1 MVKKLDLIVSPWV
14 FPRFHSELW
23 ARLNNVRF
31 WRWIPVILLL
41 LLVGLPAFPPL
52 ISYALQEGLRAANF
66 TGQWQAVGGYLLGG
80 IELRGARLE
89 GGGLRVEAQRL
100 RIGYNLLSLQRREL
114 PLRILAQEGDI
125 FLRWDAIIPDN
136 RQPGAPAPIQLRVD
150 ELVLDRVSVQIEQSQ
165 KFFLPTLRAT
175 VRGSG
180 PYQVSVALPDGKL
193 SGTVQRT
200 GREFEAWQI
209 QAKGDLRAARYWFDG
224 FESGALEGT
233 WTIGP
238 KVKNGILGKNQI
250 KNATVKIV
258 GFTLTDIFGSADFD
272 GRMVTANLVG
282 RGLEGSLKGSATVD
296 LQNQEYRFRVD
307 GNPTLS
313 ALAEN
318 FGLRLPVSG
327 GGPLV
332 LEGRGWQSIVIGGRY
347 SGEGRLLN
355 EPLTYEGTLAFDK
368 KFRLDTVVDGAFF
381 DRTFQATV
389 ALRNTD
395 EYTVALRDSF
405 SSSLR
410 LRGKGSNT
418 QAEGTLVWPRPLL
431 GEAGVSFT
439 STGPRWS
446 LGVQSENVNLP
457 TAKPFSLSGVL
468 QGQGSTVQGQLGAL
482 NLNGTWDDLQMQL
495 SGLELLVGQLS
506 GRAGLKAGR
515 FSGDLNY
522 DSPYTRFPIAV
533 QQDGQTW
540 RLGNRWANGV
550 YRNGVFTLGVRD
562 LPLQIL
568 ETFELSG
575 DVRYAEGKL
584 SGNWNLQSERVGVDG
599 ELYDLATRYR
609 GEVRPG
615 GWDSSRASPWRVLPL
630 SGTADS
636 TGLKAQLDTLE
647 ITADGTNGLLLR
659 GPLELGQQI
668 RLESNLG
675 LQGSLYKGEVRFDTP
690 WLSGTVAGR
699 GATLWATADGYAQ
712 LSGSVWPTT
721 ALSGRLTLPL
731 SGAVEVPAVPLQVSR
746 TEARWPGGRV
756 ELKAGFPFEGT
767 LPLRVNQEPGSLLA
781 RGNLERGSLELRTPY
796 GIVNGEGAWRDLRVR
811 GNLSYAGYAG
821 QLRGQADLFALA
833 YQGRLQ
839 VPQLEG
845 ALEFRGRSTTLSY
858 SGLFQ
863 NSRLTLAGDYRL
875 VAGKPLEGLRLRA
888 IATDYDLTGWGVPG
902 TLRGN
907 WSERGGRLSLDTP
920 FGQAQIGGSSLLG
933 PVNLEAQSPYGTVR
947 GVVGTEAIA
956 LRGSVRLPYVSGTV
970 DVSGP
975 WNNLEAQGQGRY
987 NLPYLEAQTWRL
999 RADVLAQTWKLEGP
1013 LELEGK
1019 GLSYAGRVNWPYQLL
1034 ERSGVLQGSLEG
1046 ESLAVQGSVR
1056 TTYAG
1061 LPLTATVQAEGA
1073 DLERLR
1079 ATLNLPEGRVQIA
1092 RQQAVFDLETSSL
1105 ADIFNA
1111 DVQGRLKGSLD
1122 LQARGEVTGQLQ
1134 AYGQRVDVDY
1144 NNRSLSAFLPQYQ
1157 AGVVVELEPGR
1168 DPKVIGVGDL
1178 EGLLSV
1184 GEQLEGRLSYRV
1196 RDIDLAAKIGG
1207 SRLRPEFS
1215 LVASTPLAKV
1225 EAQGSY
1231 ALQQSRGLAQL
1242 QLESEYGRANLEFS
1256 SSGLRYQANGRLE
1269 SLQYFRQNGPLRLS
1283 GEGTRWT
1290 LSWAAPMRVE
1300 AQGQAASLE
1309 NVRLAGQGNLEV
1321 GAGSFPAGQADAHTP
1336 VRRFAL
1342 SGNMALTGETFAG
1355 QMQARG
1361 EQIALELLGQGNTL
1375 LARGTAY
1382 EAYVEARTNRRGD
1395 LSGQVS
1401 YTRTLASNTL
1411 NARGTLSGTLWGPV
1425 LLGDGTLAGRGAEV
1439 ALRFGYGAA
1448 SLRDGREPVR
1458 PQEQLWAEAEGAG
1471 LSASFAGGVLK
1482 LSMDSDLEPFVGLPI
1497 RLQTKGT
1504 GPWETLRLPL
1514 VLSGPNLEA
1523 TGTAFP
1529 AQLQAQIRGRYQEQ
1543 RFELGYDGQLQ
1554 ARLEGP
1560 YATGTA
1566 RWVGNAPSGLLQ
1578 LDIPI
1583 PSGRLVGQANLDE
1596 GRVELE
1602 GREAWQGTLRGRLR
1616 EGWSQP
1622 TRWQLDANL
1631 RGQILG
1637 SDSLEANSLGLQGRF
1652 DFDASP
1658 LALRGSAQ
1666 VQVPEWG
1673 AVQLS
1678 AQGSEIDLRGL
1689 AELAPLTGRL
1699 RLSPL
1704 QVNWSYVGALP
1715 RGLGTLEARGVYP
1728 GQWVVGQYQIA
1739 GQNANLEGRDTQLRL
1754 SAPGLEATLTP
1765 NQLEARL
1772 QDYNLSGLRLSG
1784 RVAGPW
1790 NGLESTLDWDALGR
1804 SGAIQAT
1811 WQQSQLQAKLSG
1823 DVVGS
1828 VSYEQTWSGSLRFR
1842 EGNLELSGAGIPMV
1856 EGDILS
1862 LALRLRYPMLQ
1873 VASNRE
1879 SLNNPALASTRRAGS
1894 LMINLSDRSA
1904 SGELEVRN
1912 VEVRGQGPELVAVYP
1927 FAGGR
1932 LVAGLDLQSYGV
1944 RLSAPELGSGELSF
1958 KQGQLSGGL
1967 NLTAY
1972 GLGLALEGAGQQ
1984 ASVRVVH
1991 PETEWLPWKNGSLSG
2006 QIGLDGGWKLA
2017 YRDGEQKQQIEA
2029 EGRLLEAKLSAKGPW
2044 LEGQMSYSGQNDW
2057 QGNLSINLPLEL
2069 LASRLQLEIEGKETL
2084 SAKGNLM
2091 GDLGRLEVEA
2101 SLAREGLR
2109 ARAGFSDL
2117 ALEEVPQVSSRLPFI
2132 AGRATGSLD
2141 YNQGQ
2146 LEFNLGSPG
2155 LRVRGD
2161 DLALATRAQGSFKNG
2176 LLQADLSFERASSQD
2191 ALGQNGA
2198 LGSNRTTAKVKL
2210 ENGILSGEATA
2221 ASFPLHWL
2229 FSTWAGDLAGQAYW
2243 TGQTT
2248 FTFNTRNPWA
2258 SKGIWVGEY
2267 LRFQGGG
2274 DTLVGTAALRFE
2286 QERLYI
2292 DQLALSGKGT
2302 WSGSGYYGRQGS
2314 NLRLNLENTTFT
2326 PVLQVIPNLKPLTP
2340 EGSGTLRLAS
2350 SGQAFDLTLENF
2362 NFRLGPVRAETPR
2375 AVVRVGDTA
2384 SAEGKLK
2391 LTAPYPA
2398 EAELSGEGDLSN
2410 FTVRAKGTA
2419 NLPLL
2424 SPNEPFVLT
2433 FGYPA
2438 YTLDVQLERQNA
2450 RLAGTVF
2457 PQLILALQ
2465 GQVPVSY
2472 PQYFLLEGLLDTN
2485 LILRYQ
2491 RGAYIVQGSADV
2503 IRARLGLP
2511 EGQREVT
2518 IAAPPEP
2525 GATRAANAV
2534 SVEFNN
2540 IRLRAERGVLIQES
2554 LAQGELAGELFL
2566 NGDFTNPFLSG
2577 EAVPLRGNF
2586 KLWDRDF
2593 SIRDRLPDERSY
2605 ARFSPAAG
2613 ILPDLQIVADS
2624 QVQDRGQ
2631 DNRRIQINLTLKG
2644 EFVRQN
2650 GRVKVNLTPTF
2661 VARFNNDVARKNDGQ
2676 PYTDAEIYALL
2687 LLGRSDLSALPADI
2701 AQTGLQAAVQNFIV
2715 GQLEREL
2722 AKALGLDQ
2730 VRVEIPALNG
2740 GTIEE
2745 TRFTIG
2751 RYLSPEL
2758 FFAYTVDLRG
2768 YQTIFAEYQQGD
2780 YRLRFSSEIFPQPRP
2795 EFSFGYAIRPI
2806 GADLTFDIAT
2816 GLGDGSRN
2824 DGVKFGLGFTFRF

>member
-1 MVKKLDLIVSPWV
+1 M
-14 FPRFHSELW
+14 
-23 ARLNNVRF
+23 RF
-31 WRWIPVILLL
+31 WRWTPVILLL

-52 ISYALQEGLRAANF
+52 INYALQEGLKAANF

-80 IELRGARLE
+80 IELRGVELE
-89 GGGLRVEAQRL
+89 GNGLRVEAQRV

-114 PLRILAQEGDI
+114 PLRILAEEGDV
-125 FLRWDAIIPDN
+125 FLRWDSIIPEQ
-136 RQPGAPAPIQLRVD
+136 RQPSAPAPIHLRVD
-150 ELVLDRVSVQIEQSQ
+150 ELVLNRVGVQIEQSQ

-180 PYQVSVALPDGKL
+180 PYQVSVILPDGKL
-193 SGTVQRT
+193 RGTVQRT

-209 QAKGDLRAARYWFDG
+209 EAKGDLRAARYWFDG
-224 FESGALEGT
+224 FESGELEGT
-233 WTIGP
+233 WIIGP
-238 KVKNGILGKNQI
+238 RVKNGILGKNQI

-272 GRMVTANLVG
+272 GQMVTANLVG
-282 RGLEGSLKGSATVD
+282 RGLEGPLKGSATVD
-296 LQNQEYRFRVD
+296 LQNQEYRFRVE
-307 GNPTLS
+307 GNPTLP
-313 ALAEN
+313 ALAKN
-318 FGLRLPVSG
+318 FGLQLPVSG

-332 LEGRGWQSIVIGGRY
+332 LEGRGWQNIVIDGRY
-347 SGEGRLLN
+347 SGQGRLLN

-381 DRTFQATV
+381 DRTFQANV

-395 EYTVALRDSF
+395 EYTVTLRDSL

-410 LRGKGSNT
+410 LVGKGSNT

-431 GEAGVSFT
+431 GEAGVSFS

-457 TAKPFSLSGVL
+457 TAKPFSLSGTL
-468 QGQGSTVQGQLGAL
+468 QGQGSGVQGRLGAV
-482 NLNGTWDDLQMQL
+482 NLSGTWDDLQMQL
-495 SGLELLVGQLS
+495 LGLELLVGQLT
-506 GRAGLKAGR
+506 GQAALKAGR

-533 QQDGQTW
+533 QQEGTTW
-540 RLGNRWANGV
+540 RLGNRWANGI
-550 YRNGVFTLGVRD
+550 YRNGVFTLGLRD

-568 ETFELSG
+568 EALELSG
-575 DVRYAEGKL
+575 DLRYAEGKL
-584 SGNWNLQSERVGVDG
+584 SGNWNLQGERVGIDG
-599 ELYDLATRYR
+599 ELYDMATRYR
-609 GEVRPG
+609 GEVRFPF
-615 GWDSSRASPWRVLPL
+615 RVLRL

-636 TGLKAQLDTLE
+636 TGLKAQLETLR

-690 WLSGTVAGR
+690 WLSGTVEGR

-712 LSGSVWPTT
+712 LSGPVWPTT
-721 ALSGRLTLPL
+721 ALRGRLTLPL
-731 SGAVEVPAVPLQVSR
+731 SGVVEVPTVPLQVSR
-746 TEARWPGGRV
+746 TEARWPGGQV
-756 ELKAGFPFEGT
+756 ALQAGFPFEGT
-767 LPLRVNQEPGSLLA
+767 LPILINRKPGSLEA
-781 RGNLERGSLELRTPY
+781 RGNLERGSLQLRTPY
-796 GIVNGEGAWRDLRVR
+796 GTLNGEGAWRDLSVR
-811 GNLSYAGYAG
+811 GSLNYAGYAG
-821 QLRGQADLFALA
+821 RLRGQADLFGLS

-839 VPQLEG
+839 VPRLEG
-845 ALEFRGRSTTLSY
+845 ALEFRGRATTLNY
-858 SGLFQ
+858 SGQFQ
-863 NSRLTLAGDYRL
+863 NSRLTIAGDYRL
-875 VAGKPLEGLRLRA
+875 VAGKPLDGLRLRA
-888 IATDYDLTGWGVPG
+888 IATDYDLTRWGLPG
-902 TLRGN
+902 TLKGN
-907 WSERGGRLSLDTP
+907 WSERGGRLSLNTP
-920 FGQAQIGGSSLLG
+920 YGQVQIGGSSLLG
-933 PVNLEAQSPYGTVR
+933 PVNLEAQSPYGTAR

-956 LRGSVRLPYVSGTV
+956 LRGSLRLPYVSGTV

-987 NLPYLEAQTWRL
+987 SLPYLEPQNWRL
-999 RADVLAQTWKLEGP
+999 SADVLTQTWKLEGP

-1019 GLSYAGRVNWPYQLL
+1019 GFSYMGRVNWPYQLL
-1034 ERSGVLQGSLEG
+1034 ERKGVLQGSVEG
-1046 ESLAVQGSVR
+1046 ESLAVQASLR

-1061 LPLTATVQAEGA
+1061 LPVSATVQAEGA

-1079 ATLNLPEGRVQIA
+1079 ATLELPEGRVRIA
-1092 RQQAVFDLETSSL
+1092 RKQAVFDLEAAPLASL
-1105 ADIFNA
+1105 FKA
-1111 DVQGRLKGSLD
+1111 DVQGRLQGNLD
-1122 LQARGEVTGQLQ
+1122 LEARGVVTGQLQ
-1134 AYGQRVDVDY
+1134 AYGQRVELDY
-1144 NNRSLSAFLPQYQ
+1144 SNRSLSAFLPQYQ
-1157 AGVVVELEPGR
+1157 VGVVVELEPGR
-1168 DPKVIGVGDL
+1168 DPRIIGTGDL

-1196 RDIDLAAKIGG
+1196 QDVDVEAKIGG

-1215 LVASTPLAKV
+1215 LAASTPIAKV
-1225 EAQGSY
+1225 AAQGSY

-1242 QLESEYGRANLEFS
+1242 QLESEYGRASLEVS
-1256 SSGLRYQANGRLE
+1256 STGARYQATGRLE
-1269 SLQYFRQNGPLRLS
+1269 SLQYLRQNGPLRLS
-1283 GEGTRWT
+1283 GEGNRWALT
-1290 LSWAAPMRVE
+1290 WAAPMRVE
-1300 AQGQAASLE
+1300 AQGQAANPES
-1309 NVRLAGQGNLEV
+1309 VRLAGQGNLELGGRLFV
-1321 GAGSFPAGQADAHTP
+1321 
-1336 VRRFAL
+1336 L
-1342 SGNMALTGETFAG
+1342 SGSMALTDEAFTG

-1361 EQIALELLGQGNTL
+1361 EQIALELRGEGASLV
-1375 LARGTAY
+1375 ARGTAY

-1395 LSGQVS
+1395 LGGQIG
-1401 YTRTLASNTL
+1401 YTRALAANTL
-1411 NARGTLSGTLWGPV
+1411 KARGALSGTLWKPV
-1425 LLGDGTLAGRGAEV
+1425 LLGEGSLAGRGAEV
-1439 ALRFGYGAA
+1439 ALRFGYGVEAPWGSSSDTAGPSNGLPAA
-1448 SLRDGREPVR
+1448 
-1458 PQEQLWAEAEGAG
+1458 LWAQAEGAG
-1471 LSASFAGGVLK
+1471 LSARLARGIFRLR
-1482 LSMDSDLEPFVGLPI
+1482 MDSDLEPFVGLPL
-1497 RLQTKGT
+1497 RLQTQGE
-1504 GPWETLRLPL
+1504 GPWESLRLPL
-1514 VLSGPNLEA
+1514 TLSGPNLEA
-1523 TGTAFP
+1523 SGTAIP
-1529 AQLQAQIRGRYQEQ
+1529 TLLQAQIQGRYEQQ
-1543 RFELGYDGQLQ
+1543 RFDLRYDRQVQLQ
-1554 ARLEGP
+1554 LDGP

-1566 RWVGNAPSGLLQ
+1566 RWAGNAPSGLLQ
-1578 LDIPI
+1578 LDLPL
-1583 PSGRLVGQANLDE
+1583 PGGRLVGQARLDE
-1596 GRVELE
+1596 GRVALE
-1602 GREAWQGTLRGRLR
+1602 GREGWQGSLNGRLR
-1616 EGWSQP
+1616 EGWGQP
-1622 TRWQLDANL
+1622 TRWALEASLKGPYPAQNTPASLEGRFELDA
-1631 RGQILG
+1631 
-1637 SDSLEANSLGLQGRF
+1637 A
-1652 DFDASP
+1652 P
-1658 LALRGSAQ
+1658 LALRGNGR

-1673 AVQLS
+1673 AVQLL

-1689 AELAPLTGRL
+1689 DGLAPLTGRL

-1715 RGLGTLEARGVYP
+1715 RGLGNLEARGIYP
-1728 GQWVVGQYQIA
+1728 GQWVVGRYQIA
-1739 GQNANLEGRDTQLRL
+1739 GQTASLEGQDTRLRL
-1754 SAPGLEATLTP
+1754 RGPGLEATLTP
-1765 NQLEARL
+1765 ERLEARL

-1784 RVAGPW
+1784 QVVGPW
-1790 NGLESTLDWDALGR
+1790 SGLESTLDWEAFGR
-1804 SGAIQAT
+1804 RGAMQAT
-1811 WQQSQLQAKLSG
+1811 WQQNRLQASLSG
-1823 DVVGS
+1823 DLAGS
-1828 VSYEQTWSGSLRFR
+1828 VSYGPAWAGRLRFR
-1842 EGNLELSGAGIPMV
+1842 EGSLELSGAGIPML
-1856 EGDILS
+1856 EGDVLG

-1873 VASNRE
+1873 VAPNRE
-1879 SLNNPALASTRRAGS
+1879 SLDSPTPASTRRASS
-1894 LMINLSDRSA
+1894 LMINLSERSA
-1904 SGELEVRN
+1904 SGELDVRN
-1912 VEVRGQGPELVAVYP
+1912 VEVRGQGPELEAVYP

-1932 LVAGLDLQSYGV
+1932 LVAGLDLKSYAV
-1944 RLSAPELGSGELSF
+1944 RLSAPELGSGELAF
-1958 KQGQLSGGL
+1958 KQGKLSGEL

-1972 GLGLALEGAGQQ
+1972 GLGLTLEGAGQQ
-1984 ASVRVVH
+1984 ADVRVVH
-1991 PETEWLPWKNGSLSG
+1991 PATEWLPWQSGSLTG
-2006 QIGLDGGWKLA
+2006 QIGLDGGWKLL
-2017 YRDGEQKQQIEA
+2017 YRDPEQKQQIEA

-2044 LEGQMSYSGQNDW
+2044 LEGQLNYSGQGDW
-2057 QGNLSINLPLEL
+2057 QGSLSINLLLEL

-2084 SAKGNLM
+2084 SAKGSLE

-2101 SLAREGLR
+2101 RLAREGLR
-2109 ARAGFSDL
+2109 ARAGFSNL

-2132 AGRATGSLD
+2132 TGRATGSLD
-2141 YNQGQ
+2141 YNLGQ
-2146 LEFNLGSPG
+2146 LEFNLQSPA

-2161 DLALATRAQGSFKNG
+2161 DLALATRAKGQLSNG
-2176 LLQADLSFERASSQD
+2176 LLQAELSFERTGHQG
-2191 ALGQNGA
+2191 ALGENGA
-2198 LGSNRTTAKVKL
+2198 LGSNRTTAKVRL
-2210 ENGILSGEATA
+2210 ENGILSGEASA

-2229 FSTWAGDLAGQAYW
+2229 FSTWAGDLAGQAFW

-2248 FTFNTRNPWA
+2248 FSFNTRNPWA

-2314 NLRLNLENTTFT
+2314 NLRLNLENTSFT

-2350 SGQAFDLTLENF
+2350 NGQAFDLTLENF
-2362 NFRLGPVRAETPR
+2362 NFKLGPIRAETPR
-2375 AVVRVGDTA
+2375 AVLRVGETA
-2384 SAEGKLK
+2384 SAEGRLK
-2391 LTAPYPA
+2391 LTVPYPA
-2398 EAELSGEGDLSN
+2398 EAELSGEGNLSN
-2410 FTVRAKGTA
+2410 FTIRAKGA
-2419 NLPLL
+2419 ADLPLL
-2424 SPNEPFVLT
+2424 SPREPFVLT

-2511 EGQREVT
+2511 EGQREVAIT
-2518 IAAPPEP
+2518 APPEL
-2525 GATRAANAV
+2525 GASRAASAV
-2534 SVEFNN
+2534 SVEFSN
-2540 IRLRAERGVLIQES
+2540 IRILAERGVLIQES

-2577 EAVPLRGNF
+2577 EVVPLRGNF

-2593 SIRDRLPDERSY
+2593 TIRDRLPDERSY

-2613 ILPDLQIVADS
+2613 ILPDLQIVADT

-2644 EFVRQN
+2644 EFLRQN
-2650 GRVKVNLTPTF
+2650 GRIKVNLTPTF
-2661 VARFNNDVARKNDGQ
+2661 VARFSNEIARKNDGQ

-2795 EFSFGYAIRPI
+2795 EFSFGYTIRPI
-2806 GADLTFDIAT
+2806 GADLTFDLAT
-2816 GLGDGSRN
+2816 GVGDGSRN
-2824 DGVKFGLGFTFRF
+2824 DGIKFGLGFNFRF

>member
-1 MVKKLDLIVSPWV
+1 M
-14 FPRFHSELW
+14 
-23 ARLNNVRF
+23 RF

-52 ISYALQEGLRAANF
+52 ISYALHEGLKAAKF
-66 TGQWQAVGGYLLGG
+66 TGKWQAVGGYLLSGL
-80 IELRGARLE
+80 ELRGVELQ
-89 GGGLRVEAQRL
+89 GNGLRLEAQRL

-114 PLRILAQEGDI
+114 LLRIVAEEGDV
-125 FLRWDAIIPDN
+125 FLSWDGIIPEQ
-136 RQPGAPAPIQLRVD
+136 RQPSAPAPIQLRVN
-150 ELVLDRVSVQIEQSQ
+150 ELVLNRVSVQIEQSQ

-193 SGTVQRT
+193 NGTVQRT

-209 QAKGDLRAARYWFDG
+209 EAKGDLRAARYWFDG

-233 WTIGP
+233 WIIGP
-238 KVKNGILGKNQI
+238 RVKNGILGKNQI

-272 GRMVTANLVG
+272 GQMVTANLVG
-282 RGLEGSLKGSATVD
+282 RGLEGPLKGSATVD
-296 LQNQEYRFRVD
+296 LPNQEYRFRVE
-307 GNPTLS
+307 GNPTLR

-332 LEGRGWQSIVIGGRY
+332 LEGRGWQNIVIDGRY

-368 KFRLDTVVDGAFF
+368 KFRLDTVVNGAFF

-395 EYTVALRDSF
+395 AYTVTLRDSL

-410 LRGKGSNT
+410 LVGKGSNT

-431 GEAGVSFT
+431 GEAGVRFS

-457 TAKPFSLSGVL
+457 TAKPFSLSGTL
-468 QGQGSTVQGQLGAL
+468 QGQGSGVQGRLGAV
-482 NLNGTWDDLQMQL
+482 NLSGTWDDLQMQL
-495 SGLELLVGQLS
+495 AGLELLVGRLS
-506 GRAGLKAGR
+506 GRAALKAGR
-515 FSGDLNY
+515 FSGDLVY
-522 DSPYTRFPIAV
+522 DSPYARFPISV
-533 QQDGQTW
+533 QQDGSIW
-540 RLGNRWANGV
+540 RLTNRWANGV
-550 YRNGVFTLGVRD
+550 YRNGVFALGVRN

-568 ETFELSG
+568 EALKLSG
-575 DVRYAEGKL
+575 DLRYAEGRL
-584 SGNWNLQSERVGVDG
+584 SGNWNLQGERVALDG

-609 GEVRPG
+609 GEVR
-615 GWDSSRASPWRVLPL
+615 SPFRVLPL

-636 TGLKAQLDTLE
+636 AGLKARLDTLE
-647 ITADGTNGLLLR
+647 ITANGINGLLLR

-675 LQGSLYKGEVRFDTP
+675 LQGSLYKGEVRFDSP
-690 WLSGTVAGR
+690 WLSGTVEGR

-712 LSGSVWPTT
+712 LSGPVWPTT
-721 ALSGRLTLPL
+721 ALRGRLTLPL

-746 TEARWPGGRV
+746 TEARWPEGRV

-767 LPLRVNQEPGSLLA
+767 LPLLINREPGTLRA
-781 RGNLERGSLELRTPY
+781 RGNLERGRLELLTPY
-796 GIVNGEGAWRDLRVR
+796 GTLNGEGPWRNLPVR
-811 GNLSYAGYAG
+811 GQLSYAGYAG
-821 QLRGQADLFALA
+821 ALQGQADLFSLA

-839 VPQLEG
+839 VPRLEG
-845 ALEFRGRSTTLSY
+845 ALEFRGRATTLNY

-863 NSRLTLAGDYRL
+863 NGRLNLAGDYRL

-888 IATDYDLTGWGVPG
+888 IASDYDLTRWGVPG
-902 TLRGN
+902 TLKGN
-907 WSERGGRLSLDTP
+907 WSEGGGRLSLSTP
-920 FGQAQIGGSSLLG
+920 YGQAQVSGSSLLG
-933 PVNLEAQSPYGTVR
+933 PVNLEAQSPYGTLR
-947 GVVGTEAIA
+947 GLVGIESIA

-970 DVSGP
+970 EVRGP

-987 NLPYLEAQTWRL
+987 NLPYLEPQPWRL
-999 RADVLAQTWKLEGP
+999 SADLLAQTWKLEGP

-1019 GLSYAGRVNWPYQLL
+1019 GFSYAGRLNWPYQLL
-1034 ERSGVLQGSLEG
+1034 KRRAVLQGNLEG
-1046 ESLAVQGSVR
+1046 QSLAVQGSLR

-1061 LPLTATVQAEGA
+1061 LPLSATVQAEGT

-1079 ATLNLPEGRVQIA
+1079 ATLELPEGRVQMTR
-1092 RQQAVFDLETSSL
+1092 RQVVFDLAAAPL
-1105 ADIFNA
+1105 ASIFKA
-1111 DVQGRLKGSLD
+1111 DVQGRLQGHLD
-1122 LQARGEVTGQLQ
+1122 LSALWPPGGPISAPQGEVAGQLKV
-1134 AYGQRVDVDY
+1134 YGQQVAVDY
-1144 NNRSLSAFLPQYQ
+1144 KDRSFSAFLPAYGV
-1157 AGVVVELEPGR
+1157 GVVVELEPGR
-1168 DPKVIGVGDL
+1168 DPVIIGTGDL
-1178 EGLLSV
+1178 DGLLRV
-1184 GEQLEGRLSYRV
+1184 GEQLEGRLAYRAGGV
-1196 RDIDLAAKIGG
+1196 DLEAKVGG
-1207 SRLRPEFS
+1207 ARLRPEIS
-1215 LVASTPLAKV
+1215 LVASTPLIKGA
-1225 EAQGSY
+1225 AQGSY
-1231 ALQQSRGLAQL
+1231 ALQQGRGQAHIQL
-1242 QLESEYGRANLEFS
+1242 DSAYARASLELLSTGS
-1256 SSGLRYQANGRLE
+1256 RYQANGRLT
-1269 SLQYFRQNGPLRLS
+1269 SLQYLRQEGPLRLS
-1283 GEGTRWT
+1283 GEGARWT
-1290 LSWAAPMRVE
+1290 LAWTAPLRVE
-1300 AQGQAASLE
+1300 AQGQSASLE
-1309 NVRLAGQGNLEV
+1309 SVRLAGQGNLEL
-1321 GAGSFPAGQADAHTP
+1321 AE
-1336 VRRFAL
+1336 RRLAL
-1342 SGNMALTGETFAG
+1342 SGSMALTGETFTG
-1355 QMQARG
+1355 QMQAQG
-1361 EQIALELLGQGNTL
+1361 DQIALELLGQGNSL

-1382 EAYVEARTNRRGD
+1382 EAYVEARTNRRGE
-1395 LSGQVS
+1395 LGGQVV
-1401 YTRTLASNTL
+1401 YNRTLAANSL
-1411 NARGTLSGTLWGPV
+1411 KVRGALGGTLWAPV
-1425 LLGDGTLAGRGAEV
+1425 VQGEGNLAGRGAEV
-1439 ALRFGYGAA
+1439 ALRFGYGVPSPWDGPQSPKPA
-1448 SLRDGREPVR
+1448 SGQTGQPTLFEA
-1458 PQEQLWAEAEGAG
+1458 LWAQAEGVG
-1471 LSASFAGGVLK
+1471 LSARLAQGVVK
-1482 LSMDSDLEPFVGLPI
+1482 LSLDSDLEPFLGLPL
-1497 RLQTKGT
+1497 RLQTQGE
-1504 GPWETLRLPL
+1504 GPWDTLRLPL
-1514 VLSGPNLEA
+1514 RIGGPNLEA

-1529 AQLQAQIRGRYQEQ
+1529 ARLQAQIQGRYEQQ
-1543 RFELGYDGQLQ
+1543 RFDLSYDRQVQL
-1554 ARLEGP
+1554 RLDGP
-1560 YATGTA
+1560 YAVGTV
-1566 RWVGNAPSGLLQ
+1566 RWAGQAPGGSLR
-1578 LDIPI
+1578 LDLPL
-1583 PSGRLVGQANLDE
+1583 PGGRLVGQARLDE
-1596 GRVELE
+1596 GRVALE
-1602 GREAWQGTLRGRLR
+1602 GRGGWQGSLNGRLR
-1616 EGWSQP
+1616 EGWNVP
-1622 TRWQLDANL
+1622 TRWQLEANL
-1631 RGQILG
+1631 NGPIP
-1637 SDSLEANSLGLQGRF
+1637 SANTPARLQGRF
-1652 DFDASP
+1652 ELDVAP
-1658 LALRGSAQ
+1658 LALRGDGQ
-1666 VQVPEWG
+1666 VRVPEWG
-1673 AVQLS
+1673 VVQLS
-1678 AQGSEIDLRGL
+1678 AQGGEVDLRGL
-1689 AELAPLTGRL
+1689 DGLAPLTGRV
-1699 RLSPL
+1699 RLNPL

-1728 GQWVVGQYQIA
+1728 GQWAVGRYQIA
-1739 GQNANLEGRDTQLRL
+1739 GQSASLEGQDMRLRL
-1754 SAPGLEATLTP
+1754 RAPGLEATLTP
-1765 NQLEARL
+1765 ERLEARL

-1784 RVAGPW
+1784 RVAGLW
-1790 NGLESTLDWDALGR
+1790 SGLESALDWEAFGR
-1804 SGAIQAT
+1804 RGAVQAT
-1811 WQQSQLQAKLSG
+1811 WHSNRLQASLSG
-1823 DVVGS
+1823 DLAGS
-1828 VSYEQTWSGSLRFR
+1828 LSYGEAWAGRLRFR
-1842 EGNLELSGAGIPMV
+1842 EGSLELSGTGLPTL
-1856 EGDILS
+1856 EGEVLG
-1862 LALRLRYPMLQ
+1862 LGLRLRYPMLQ
-1873 VASNRE
+1873 VAPNRE
-1879 SLNNPALASTRRAGS
+1879 SLNNPTPASTRRASS
-1894 LMINLSDRSA
+1894 LMINLAERSA
-1904 SGELEVRN
+1904 SGELEVQSI
-1912 VEVRGQGPELVAVYP
+1912 EVRGRGPELEAVYP

-1932 LVAGLDLQSYGV
+1932 LVADLDLATLAV
-1944 RLSAPELGSGELSF
+1944 RLSAPELGPGELSF
-1958 KQGQLSGGL
+1958 KQGRLAGELILS
-1967 NLTAY
+1967 AY
-1972 GLGLALEGAGQQ
+1972 GLGITLEGAGQQ
-1984 ASVRVVH
+1984 ANIRAVH
-1991 PETEWLPWKNGSLSG
+1991 PVIEWLPWKSGSLTG
-2006 QIGLDGGWKLA
+2006 QVGLDGGWKLQ
-2017 YRDGEQKQQIEA
+2017 YRDPEQKQQVEA
-2029 EGRLLEAKLSAKGPW
+2029 EGRLLEATLSAKGPW
-2044 LEGQMSYSGQNDW
+2044 LLGQMRYAGQGDW
-2057 QGNLSINLPLEL
+2057 QGSLRLDLPLEP
-2069 LASRLQLEIEGKETL
+2069 LASRLQLEVEGKQTL
-2084 SAKGNLM
+2084 TAKGNLA

-2101 SLAREGLR
+2101 RLTREGLQ
-2109 ARAGFSDL
+2109 ARAGFSNL

-2132 AGRATGSLD
+2132 AGRATGSLN
-2141 YNQGQ
+2141 YSQGQ
-2146 LEFNLGSPG
+2146 LEFNLQSPA
-2155 LRVRGD
+2155 LRVQGD
-2161 DLALATRAQGSFKNG
+2161 DLALATRVKGQWSNG
-2176 LLQADLSFERASSQD
+2176 LLQAELSFERTGNQGT
-2191 ALGQNGA
+2191 LGTNGA

-2210 ENGILSGEATA
+2210 ENGILSGEASA

-2229 FSTWAGDLAGQAYW
+2229 FSTWAGDLAGQAFW

-2248 FTFNTRNPWA
+2248 FSFNTRNPWA

-2314 NLRLNLENTTFT
+2314 NLQLNLENTSFT

-2350 SGQAFDLTLENF
+2350 NGQVFDLTLENF
-2362 NFRLGPVRAETPR
+2362 NFRLGPIRAETPR
-2375 AVVRVGDTA
+2375 AVLRVGETA
-2384 SAEGKLK
+2384 SAEGRLK

-2398 EAELSGEGDLSN
+2398 EAELSGEGNLGN
-2410 FTVRAKGTA
+2410 FTIRAKGA
-2419 NLPLL
+2419 ADLPLL
-2424 SPNEPFVLT
+2424 SPKEPFVLT

-2491 RGAYIVQGSADV
+2491 RGAYIVLGSAEV

-2511 EGQREVT
+2511 EGQREVAIT
-2518 IAAPPEP
+2518 APPEP
-2525 GATRAANAV
+2525 GASRAASAV
-2534 SVEFNN
+2534 SVEFSN
-2540 IRLRAERGVLIQES
+2540 IRLLAERGVLIQES

-2577 EAVPLRGNF
+2577 EVVPLRGNF

-2593 SIRDRLPDERSY
+2593 TIRDRLPDERSY

-2613 ILPDLQIVADS
+2613 ILPDLQIVADT

-2650 GRVKVNLTPTF
+2650 GRIKVNLTPTF
-2661 VARFNNDVARKNDGQ
+2661 VARFNNEIARKNDGQ

-2795 EFSFGYAIRPI
+2795 EFSFGYTIRPI
-2806 GADLTFDIAT
+2806 GADLTFDLAT
-2816 GLGDGSRN
+2816 GVGDGARN
-2824 DGVKFGLGFTFRF
+2824 DGIRFGLGFTFRF

>member
-1 MVKKLDLIVSPWV
+1 V
-14 FPRFHSELW
+14 
-23 ARLNNVRF
+23 RL

-52 ISYALQEGLRAANF
+52 ITYVLQEGLKAANF
-66 TGQWQAVGGYLLGG
+66 TGQWRAVGGYLLGG
-80 IELRGARLE
+80 IELRGVELE
-89 GGGLRVEAQRL
+89 GNGLRVEAQRL

-114 PLRILAQEGDI
+114 PLRILAEDGDV
-125 FLRWDAIIPDN
+125 FLRWDAIIPEPG
-136 RQPGAPAPIQLRVD
+136 QPVAPAPIRLRVD
-150 ELVLDRVSVQIEQSQ
+150 ELALDRISVQIEQSQ
-165 KFFLPTLRAT
+165 KFILPTLRAT
-175 VRGSG
+175 VHGSD
-180 PYQVSVALPDGKL
+180 PYRIEVALPDGNL
-193 SGTVQRT
+193 SGTVRRT

-224 FESGALEGT
+224 FESGQLEGS

-238 KVKNGILGKNQI
+238 RVKNGILGKNQI
-250 KNATVKIV
+250 KNATVRIV
-258 GFTLTDIFGSADFD
+258 GFTLSDIFGSADFD

-282 RGLEGSLKGSATVD
+282 RGLEGPLKGSATVD

-307 GNPTLS
+307 GNPTLG

-318 FGLRLPVSG
+318 FGLRLPVNG

-332 LEGRGWQSIVIGGRY
+332 LEGRGWHNIVISGRY
-347 SGEGRLLN
+347 SGEGSLLN
-355 EPLTYEGTLAFDK
+355 EPLTYEGTLAFDQ

-381 DRTFQATV
+381 DRTYQANL

-395 EYTVALRDSF
+395 EYTVTLRDSF
-405 SSSLR
+405 RSDLR
-410 LRGKGSNT
+410 LRGKGSDT

-439 STGPRWS
+439 SRGPRWS

-468 QGQGSTVQGQLGAL
+468 QGQGPHVQGQLGAV
-482 NLNGTWDDLQMQL
+482 NLSGTWDDLQMRL
-495 SGLELLVGQLS
+495 SELELLVGQLTGQAS
-506 GRAGLKAGR
+506 LKAGR
-515 FSGDLNY
+515 FSGNLNY

-540 RLGNRWANGV
+540 RLSNRWANGV
-550 YRNGVFTLGVRD
+550 FRNGVFTLGVRD

-584 SGNWNLQSERVGVDG
+584 SGNWNLQSERVGLDG

-609 GEVRPG
+609 GEVRTPF
-615 GWDSSRASPWRVLPL
+615 RVLGL

-636 TGLKAQLDTLE
+636 RGLKARLDTLN
-647 ITADGTNGLLLR
+647 ITADGTNGLLLQ

-675 LQGSLYKGEVRFDTP
+675 LQGSLYKGEVRFDSP
-690 WLSGTVAGR
+690 WLSGVLEGR
-699 GATLWATADGYAQ
+699 EASLWASTDGYAQ

-731 SGAVEVPAVPLQVSR
+731 SGVVEVPAVPLQVSR
-746 TEARWPGGRV
+746 TEARWPGGRL

-767 LPLRVNQEPGSLLA
+767 LPLRVNQEPGSLWA
-781 RGNLERGSLELRTPY
+781 RGNLEGGSLELRTPY
-796 GIVNGEGAWRDLRVR
+796 GIVDGEGAWRSLAVR
-811 GNLSYAGYAG
+811 GSLSHAGYAG
-821 QLRGQADLFALA
+821 ELRGQADLFGLA

-839 VPQLEG
+839 VPRLQG
-845 ALEFRGRSTTLSY
+845 AVEFKGRSTSLSY
-858 SGLFQ
+858 SGRFQ
-863 NSRLTLAGDYRL
+863 NGRLIFAGDYRL

-888 IATDYDLTGWGVPG
+888 IANDFDLAGWGVPG
-902 TLRGN
+902 ALRGS

-920 FGQAQIGGSSLLG
+920 YGQAQIGGSSLLG
-933 PVNLEAQSPYGTVR
+933 PASLEAQSPYGTVH

-956 LRGSVRLPYVSGTV
+956 LRGSLRLPYVSGTV
-970 DVSGP
+970 DVSGR
-975 WNNLEAQGQGRY
+975 WNNLEAQGQGHY

-999 RADVLAQTWKLEGP
+999 SGDVLAQTWKLEGP

-1019 GLSYAGRVNWPYQLL
+1019 GLSYTGQVNWPYQLL

-1046 ESLAVQGSVR
+1046 EGLAVQGSLR

-1061 LPLTATVQAEGA
+1061 LPLAATVQAEGA

-1079 ATLNLPEGRVQIA
+1079 ATLNLPDGRIQIA
-1092 RQQAVFDLETSSL
+1092 RQQAVFDLETSPL

-1111 DVQGRLKGSLD
+1111 DVRGRLKGSLD

-1144 NNRSLSAFLPQYQ
+1144 NNGSLSAFLPQYQ

-1168 DPKVIGVGDL
+1168 DPRVIGVGDL

-1196 RDIDLAAKIGG
+1196 REIDLAAKIGG

-1215 LVASTPLAKV
+1215 LVANTPVARV

-1231 ALQQSRGLAQL
+1231 ALQQNRGLAQL
-1242 QLESEYGRANLEFS
+1242 QLESEFGRANLEFS
-1256 SSGLRYQANGRLE
+1256 STGLRYQASGRLE
-1269 SLQYFRQNGPLRLS
+1269 SLQYFRQYGPLRLS
-1283 GEGTRWT
+1283 GEGTSWT

-1309 NVRLAGQGNLEV
+1309 NVRLAGQGSLEL
-1321 GAGSFPAGQADAHTP
+1321 GGRG
-1336 VRRFAL
+1336 FAM
-1342 SGNMALTGETFAG
+1342 SGNMALTGETFTG

-1439 ALRFGYGAA
+1439 ALRFGYGAD
-1448 SLRDGREPVR
+1448 SLRDGRESVR

-1471 LSASFAGGVLK
+1471 LSASLAGGVLK

-1497 RLQTKGT
+1497 RLQAEGT

-1514 VLSGPNLEA
+1514 VLSGPNLKA
-1523 TGTAFP
+1523 TGMAFP
-1529 AQLQAQIRGRYQEQ
+1529 ARMQAQIAGRYEKQG
-1543 RFELGYDGQLQ
+1543 FDLSYNGQLQ

-1566 RWVGNAPSGLLQ
+1566 RWVDNAPSGLLQ

-1602 GREAWQGTLRGRLR
+1602 GREAWLGTLRGRLR

-1637 SDSLEANSLGLQGRF
+1637 SDSLEASSLGLQGRF

-1673 AVQLS
+1673 AVQLN

-1699 RLSPL
+1699 RLNPL
-1704 QVNWSYVGALP
+1704 QINWGFMGALP

-1728 GQWVVGQYQIA
+1728 GQWVTGQYQIA
-1739 GQNANLEGRDTQLRL
+1739 GQKVNLEGRDTQLRL

-1765 NQLEARL
+1765 NLLEARL

-1784 RVAGPW
+1784 QVTGPW
-1790 NGLESTLDWDALGR
+1790 NGLASTLEWDALGR
-1804 SGAIQAT
+1804 QGEIQAT
-1811 WQQSQLQAKLSG
+1811 WQEGRLQASLRG
-1823 DVVGS
+1823 DLEGS
-1828 VSYEQTWSGSLRFR
+1828 LGLNQTWSGSLRFR
-1842 EGNLELSGAGIPMV
+1842 EGSLELSGEGTPMV
-1856 EGDILS
+1856 EGEVLD
-1862 LALRLRYPMLQ
+1862 LALRLQYPTLQ
-1873 VASNRE
+1873 VAADRKSLNQPAPANNDQLE
-1879 SLNNPALASTRRAGS
+1879 SLW
-1894 LMINLSDRSA
+1894 INLAERSA
-1904 SGELEVRN
+1904 AGELEVRN
-1912 VEVRGQGPELVAVYP
+1912 VVVRGQESTLEAAYP

-1932 LVAGLDLQSYGV
+1932 LVAGLDLRTYAV
-1944 RLSAPELGSGELSF
+1944 RLAAPELGSGELQF

-1972 GLGLALEGAGQQ
+1972 GLGVALEGAGQQ
-1984 ASVRVVH
+1984 ASLRIVH

-2006 QIGLDGGWKLA
+2006 QVGLDGGWKLA
-2017 YRDGEQKQQIEA
+2017 YRDGEQRQHIEA
-2029 EGRLLEAKLSAKGPW
+2029 EGRLLQAKLSARGPW
-2044 LEGQMSYSGQNDW
+2044 LEGQMSYSGHPNW

-2084 SAKGNLM
+2084 SARGSLM

-2101 SLAREGLR
+2101 SLARDELQ
-2109 ARAGFSDL
+2109 ARASFSDL
-2117 ALEEVPQVSSRLPFI
+2117 ALEEIPQVSSRLPFI
-2132 AGRATGSLD
+2132 SGRTTGSLE
-2141 YNQGQ
+2141 YQQGQ
-2146 LEFNLGSPG
+2146 LEFNLQSPG

-2161 DLALATRAQGSFKNG
+2161 DLILAASAQGSLSNG
-2176 LLQADLSFERASSQD
+2176 LLRADLSLERNQGQGT
-2191 ALGQNGA
+2191 LGQNGV
-2198 LGSNRTTAKVKL
+2198 LGLNRTTASL
-2210 ENGILSGEATA
+2210 RFEQGILSGEVSA

-2229 FSTWAGDLAGQAYW
+2229 FSTWAGDLAGQAFW
-2243 TGQTT
+2243 TGQTS
-2248 FTFNTRNPWA
+2248 FDFNTLEPWA
-2258 SKGIWVGEY
+2258 SKGSWVGKH
-2267 LRFQGGG
+2267 LSFRGGG
-2274 DTLVGTAALRFE
+2274 DVLEGAAALRFE
-2286 QERLYI
+2286 QQRLYI
-2292 DQLALSGKGT
+2292 DHLALSGRGT
-2302 WSGSGYYGRQGS
+2302 WNGSGFYGRQGS
-2314 NLRLNLENTTFT
+2314 NLRLNLENTSFT
-2326 PVLQVIPNLKPLTP
+2326 PVLQVIPNLKPLLP
-2340 EGSGTLRLAS
+2340 EGSGTLRLAAT
-2350 SGQAFDLTLENF
+2350 GQEFDLTLENF
-2362 NFRLGPVRAETPR
+2362 DFKLGPVRAETPR
-2375 AVVRVGDTA
+2375 VVLRVGATA
-2384 SAEGKLK
+2384 TAEGRIK

-2398 EAELSGEGDLSN
+2398 EAQLSGEGDLSN
-2410 FTVRAKGTA
+2410 FTVRARGTA

-2424 SPNEPFVLT
+2424 SPDEPFDLS
-2433 FGYPA
+2433 FNYPA
-2438 YTLDVQLERQNA
+2438 YTVDANLQRQEA
-2450 RLAGTVF
+2450 RLYGTLF

-2472 PQYFLLEGLLDTN
+2472 PQYFLLEGLLETN
-2485 LILRYQ
+2485 LFLRYE
-2491 RGAYIVQGSADV
+2491 RGRYIVQGSADV

-2525 GATRAANAV
+2525 GATRVANLV
-2534 SVEFNN
+2534 PVEFSN
-2540 IRLRAERGVLIQES
+2540 IRLRAERGVLIHES

-2566 NGDFTNPFLSG
+2566 SGDFTSPFLSG
-2577 EAVPLRGNF
+2577 EVIPLWGSF

-2593 SIRDRLPDERSY
+2593 TIRDRVPDERSY

-2613 ILPDLQIVADS
+2613 ILPELQIVADTL
-2624 QVQDRGQ
+2624 VVDRGQ
-2631 DNRRIQINLTLKG
+2631 DNRRIQIYLTLKG
-2644 EFVRQN
+2644 EFIRQH
-2650 GRVKVNLTPTF
+2650 GRVRVNLTPTF
-2661 VARFNNDVARKNDGQ
+2661 APRFNNELARKLDGQ

-2701 AQTGLQAAVQNFIV
+2701 AQAGLQAVVQSFIV

-2722 AKALGLDQ
+2722 ARTLGLDQ
-2730 VRVEIPALNG
+2730 VRVELPPLNG
-2740 GTIEE
+2740 GAIEE
-2745 TRFTIG
+2745 IRFTIG
-2751 RYLSPEL
+2751 RYVLPEL
-2758 FFAYTVDLRG
+2758 FFAYAVDLRG

-2780 YRLRFSSEIFPQPRP
+2780 YRMRLRTNISAQPRP
-2795 EFSFGYAIRPI
+2795 DFTFGYTIHPI
-2806 GADLTFDIAT
+2806 GADLTFNIAT
-2816 GLGDGSRN
+2816 GVGDGTRD